1 MAHNEISS
9 SSSCSWYF
17 VAYTFD
23 TTLGVLLT
31 VLLHRLVVH
40 QAKAL
45 LRISGMGKVESL
57 PDTMQNEGTKLL
69 PGESNYKESV
79 LDAIADCGN
88 YGSPVKFKN
97 WIVQTLEWSTC
108 VVIARTLCGLS
119 VFLLAPTLQ
128 GVAHG
133 LDNAFSGH
141 PTLLLFFVM
150 VCCPLLMNGM
160 QLLLQDSV
168 LKANLR
174 VGGRS
179 REGELAQLQGPVEGR
194 RDDS

>member
-1 MAHNEISS
+1 M
-9 SSSCSWYF
+9 
-17 VAYTFD
+17 
-23 TTLGVLLT
+23 
-31 VLLHRLVVH
+31 LLHRLVVH

-45 LRISGMGKVESL
+45 LRPSSMEKVESL
-57 PDTMQNEGTKLL
+57 PETMQNDGTKLL
-69 PGESNYKESV
+69 PRESNYKESV

-88 YGSPVKFKN
+88 YGSPIKFKY
-97 WIVQTLEWSTC
+97 WIVQTLEWSIC
-108 VVIARTLCGLS
+108 VVIARALCGLS

-133 LDNAFSGH
+133 LDNAFTGH

-174 VGGRS
+174 VASWSGG
-179 REGELAQLQGPVEGR
+179 GELVRLQDPAEGR
-194 RDDS
+194 RDDL